1 MLTFDLTKHRALWN
15 WLADNPGSL
24 KTEWPGWD
32 EIEDWDDEIYPDNN
46 CFACEYKKLK
56 LMEECGTH
64 YEILPETCSVHC
76 PLLWPEGCTCC
87 AKRSLFRVWTNAIV
101 KKDYETASNLARQIA
116 ELPVREGVETI

>member
-24 KTEWPGWD
+24 KTDWPGWD

-46 CFACEYKKLK
+46 CFACEYLDEIM
-56 LMEECGTH
+56 LDQYNPN
-64 YEILPETCSVHC
+64 YELDGETCEKFC
-76 PLLWPEGCTCC
+76 PLLWSKGCTCC
-87 AKRSLFRVWTNAIV
+87 DKNSLFREWTNATV